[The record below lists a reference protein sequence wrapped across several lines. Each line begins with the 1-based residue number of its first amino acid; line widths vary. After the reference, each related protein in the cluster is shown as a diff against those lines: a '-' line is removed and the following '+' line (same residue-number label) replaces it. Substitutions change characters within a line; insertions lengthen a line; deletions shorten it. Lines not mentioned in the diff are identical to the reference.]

1 MSKLRL
7 GQAMISVLD
16 YYMIKIENTLD
27 FCVPDSHEFAAQKV
41 IEKHKRTLPIKD
53 RPMSWLLFIP
63 ALIFLRMLRF
73 VFSVWSII
81 FGMGEVTAQQM
92 QAKVI
97 QFRRYYRSIR
107 HYGVTSRWTEEDL
120 KNIERR
126 KQWLMWRIYYQLYE
140 MIFMTK
146 PLVENHQHKNE
157 NDTAS
162 NGKVRMDIVENL
174 QGVEIL
180 IF

>member
-1 MSKLRL
+1 MSKFRL
-7 GQAMISVLD
+7 GQTMISILD

-27 FCVPDSHEFAAQKV
+27 FCVPDSQEFAAQKV

-73 VFSVWSII
+73 IFSVWSII
-81 FGMGEVTAQQM
+81 LGKGEVTAQQM
-92 QAKVI
+92 QSKVI

-107 HYGVTSRWTEEDL
+107 HYGVTMRWTEEDL
-120 KNIERR
+120 KIMERR

-146 PLVENHQHKNE
+146 PLVENHYGQKCE
-157 NDTAS
+157 NKDREE
-162 NGKVRMDIVENL
+162 KV
-174 QGVEIL
+174 
-180 IF
+180 